1 MKTLTAP
8 SSGSDLINDSNTAM
22 DVPGTVFKVHSCGVA
37 EAELEGLAKVGD
49 CVPRIGPT
57 TTDLLDD
64 WEATRGLWMICLIAT
79 AVIAPI
85 LLAPTR

>member
-8 SSGSDLINDSNTAM
+8 SSGSDLMNDSNAAM
-22 DVPGTVFKVHSCGVA
+22 DVPGTVFKVHSCGVG
-37 EAELEGLAKVGD
+37 EAELEALAKVGD

-64 WEATRGLWMICLIAT
+64 WEATRGLWMIRLIAA
-79 AVIAPI
+79 AVITPM
-85 LLAPTR
+85 LSAPTK